1 MNRKTLKN
9 ALLGTAMIFA
19 SLSATESFA
28 QANQGNMNVSA
39 VVPSICRFV
48 AGTSTDMVF
57 DLSTLAN
64 QPATFSAT
72 ASIGWACSTGAVMNI
87 YIDGGGSA
95 NPAARVMDGTGIAA
109 GSSIAYSLHTAAGA
123 ASPVWGDGTGG
134 TVPVQIT
141 GLGMG
146 NDTTNT
152 VYGEMTL
159 AAVEN
164 ALVGPH
170 DDDVTIT
177 LAL

>member
-9 ALLGTAMIFA
+9 ALLGTAMVFA

-48 AGTSTDMVF
+48 AGSSTDMVF

-64 QPATFSAT
+64 QPATFSTT
-72 ASIGWACSTGAVMNI
+72 AQIGWACSNGANMNI
-87 YIDGGGSA
+87 FIDGGGSGNA
-95 NPAARVMDGTGIAA
+95 AARVMDGTGTAT
-109 GSSIAYSLHTAAGA
+109 GSQIAYSLHTAAGL
-123 ASPVWGDGTGG
+123 ASPVWGDNSGG
-134 TVPVQIT
+134 TVTVPVL
-141 GLGMG
+141 GLGMA
-146 NDTTNT
+146 NVQQNT

-177 LAL
+177 LTL